1 MGSIIDG
8 PGWITE
14 RIKTLE
20 AAIAAGEH
28 DEVDQA
34 LMQAELDHLRS
45 ELQTAKRRRRWWWV
59 LGGRR
64 P

>member
-8 PGWITE
+8 RAWIKE
-14 RIKTLE
+14 RIRTLE
-20 AAIAAGEH
+20 AALTDESLDGE
-28 DEVDQA
+28 QRA
-34 LMQAELDHLRS
+34 FIQAELDHLRS
-45 ELQTAKRRRRWWWV
+45 EDAAAGRRRRWWWV